1 MKLKFENVFVV
12 FGLSLICL
20 SQVHAR
26 SVNEAQ
32 EFDQIKE
39 ITVYPVETSVF
50 DEEMIE
56 SLKVSSINED
66 GETPTPTPPDAIEK
80 TGKVIQLGK
89 DLVALGE
96 DIYKLV
102 TKGRPNLSTT
112 YAPISVIPKVDGQPV
127 DVMSTEGWSEPQ
139 KQTYEVI
146 YTNYYNVNVV
156 KFRFSVIFSAN
167 GSYNGKGAYITGA
180 QIVPD
185 MAHALFGYD
194 FSATLKLGGIQNLGT
209 RENPIAGATLIM
221 EHSVNTLIKA
231 SMMTTTIFITG
242 KGKIKQF

>member
-1 MKLKFENVFVV
+1 MKLKFENVFVI
-12 FGLSLICL
+12 FGLSFICL

-26 SVNEAQ
+26 PVDEAQ

-39 ITVYPVETSVF
+39 ISVYPVEASVI
-50 DEEMIE
+50 DEELIE
-56 SLKVSSINED
+56 SLKVSSIDEE
-66 GETPTPTPPDAIEK
+66 GETPPKPDAIEK
-80 TGKVIQLGK
+80 AGKIIQLGK

-96 DIYKLV
+96 DVYKLV

-112 YAPISVIPKVDGQPV
+112 YAPISVVPKVDGQPA
-127 DVMSTEGWSEPQ
+127 DVMSLEGWSEPQ
-139 KQTYEVI
+139 KQTYEVV
-146 YTNYYNVNVV
+146 YTNYYNMNVV
-156 KFRFSVIFSAN
+156 TFRFSVIFSAN
-167 GSYNGKGAYITGA
+167 GSYNGKGAYITAA
-180 QIVPD
+180 QIVPE
-185 MAHALFGYD
+185 MAHALFAYD

-221 EHSVNTLIKA
+221 EHSVNTLVKA